1 MAVPVLQLNLAPRP
15 SLWRQ
20 RHGLLG
26 WVALGVGTVFLAGAI
41 GFTWRAY
48 YQASKAGREAVSLTE
63 ESRRAARRE
72 KDLQASLQDMDA
84 TREQSRWKLAERILQ
99 ERSLPWSR
107 LTAELEQCMVP
118 DMRLKG
124 FQRVRSN
131 AQQVVL
137 KLKGEARTRDAEAA
151 FVEALRGAPVFEQV
165 VLEREAERAGGG
177 WDFELSLPAAPVPP
191 PFHLKVMKP
200 SAAQAVAAPVPVAMP
215 AGKTLATRPPT
226 SRPPVPS
233 ARPLAPAVTAAP
245 GTAPAT
251 GSKTPAPNIAPPLVR
266 PGGSLIPPPGA
277 GSPNRPAPAADEEED
292 GRRPRPRL
300 RDRPVGP
307 GAEPKRLP

>member
-26 WVALGVGTVFLAGAI
+26 WVALGIGTVFLSGTI

-48 YQASKAGREAVSLTE
+48 HQASKAGREAVSFTE
-63 ESRRAARRE
+63 EARRAARRE
-72 KDLQASLQDMDA
+72 KELQASLQDMDA

-137 KLKGEARTRDAEAA
+137 KLKGEARTREAEAA

-165 VLEREAERAGGG
+165 VLEREAERTGGG
-177 WDFELSLPAAPVPP
+177 WDFELSLPATQVPP

-200 SAAQAVAAPVPVAMP
+200 AAAQAVAAPVAVAMP
-215 AGKTLATRPPT
+215 AGKATGPRPAT

-233 ARPLAPAVTAAP
+233 ARPLAPAANPVAPSGKAP
-245 GTAPAT
+245 GA
-251 GSKTPAPNIAPPLVR
+251 GTPNLAPPFTR
-266 PGGSLIPPPGA
+266 PGGALIPPPGA
-277 GSPNRPAPAADEEED
+277 ASPNRPAPAAEEEED